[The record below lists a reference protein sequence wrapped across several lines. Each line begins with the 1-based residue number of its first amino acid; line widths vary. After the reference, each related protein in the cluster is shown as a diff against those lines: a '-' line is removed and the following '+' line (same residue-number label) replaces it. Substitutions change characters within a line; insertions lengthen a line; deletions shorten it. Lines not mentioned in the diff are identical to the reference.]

1 MLWIVIGMILL
12 LAGMVSVVFLG
23 MWGLIVLLAGAICM
37 FIGYRAMMLGS
48 GKHPD
53 QSGTP
58 GFGTAEYGRQQ
69 SETIDMNAP
78 VIGEQP
84 VNIWEKI
91 TEEKES

>member
-1 MLWIVIGMILL
+1 MHWIIIGLVFLL
-12 LAGMVSVVFLG
+12 VGMVFVVFGG
-23 MWGLIVLLAGAICM
+23 MWGLFVLLAGAICM

-58 GFGTAEYGRQQ
+58 GFGTGEYGRQQ
-69 SETIDMNAP
+69 SETIDRNAP

-84 VNIWEKI
+84 ANLWDQI
-91 TEEKES
+91 TEDKK

>member
-12 LAGMVSVVFLG
+12 LAGMVSIVFLG
-23 MWGLIVLLAGAICM
+23 MWGLFVLLAGAVCM
-37 FIGYRAMMLGS
+37 FVGYRAMMLGS

-58 GFGTAEYGRQQ
+58 GFGAGEYGRQQ
-69 SETIDMNAP
+69 SETIPRNAP

-84 VNIWEKI
+84 SDIWEQV
-91 TEEKES
+91 TEDKQ